1 MPKLWTRSH
10 VNGWRVYVEYVPALG
25 EGDTPG
31 RYVASALAPD
41 GVTQGTSNHATLELA
56 QAAADA
62 CVREASEHQC
72 SSCSPWLSAEDSED

>member
-1 MPKLWTRSH
+1 MPKLWTRPH
-10 VNGWRVYVEYVPALG
+10 VNGWRVYVEYVPALD

-41 GVTQGTSNHATLELA
+41 GVTRGTSNHATLELA

-62 CVREASEHQC
+62 CVRETSGHQC
-72 SSCSPWLSAEDSED
+72 SCSPWLNAVDSED

>member
-1 MPKLWTRSH
+1 MPKLWTRPH

-41 GVTQGTSNHATLELA
+41 GATRGTSNHATLELA
-56 QAAADA
+56 QAAASLG
-62 CVREASEHQC
+62 R
-72 SSCSPWLSAEDSED
+72 PLSGSGLVQESRR

>member
-1 MPKLWTRSH
+1 MPKLWTRPH

-41 GVTQGTSNHATLELA
+41 GVTRGTSNHATLELA

-62 CVREASEHQC
+62 CVRETSGHQC
-72 SSCSPWLSAEDSED
+72 SCSPWLNAVDSED